1 MKLGSKESFK
11 YKINM
16 KNSKDRTKKEKIGRI
31 KINKEIHIKEGN
43 NEQDKVIVV
52 KWCVVMSS

>member
-52 KWCVVMSS
+52 KWCVVMSG